1 MKKKTILKLIHF
13 HRESSVERKMCP
25 TQQHR
30 HDRSP
35 MDSTGRMNELYHDTS
50 GHRETH
56 FTSPFSGG
64 PVAPLPSTS
73 SATLHSGYFSH
84 KSGVPRNHPF
94 HDSVGRHAWNVPY
107 PDKNRFQ
114 FRRPPPTVMVCLNP
128 AFTPCTIIDDNDDNR
143 ILSIIRFYGIISRIL
158 WVVTLLFH
166 PLRHI
171 CGRCI
176 VNYSNSSSVIHLYRS
191 LCSNSDHHLVIPL
204 DLNLC
209 LRSSWAI

>member
-1 MKKKTILKLIHF
+1 MISLETTIEIRRKYVIRVVIVLPVVGTEYSVFLFLFCIYVFFSSSSSSSSSSDCSSGSSRPPGSYKKRTRKRWTINNPSLISVKKSLLNLIHF

-30 HDRSP
+30 HDWSH
-35 MDSTGRMNELYHDTS
+35 MDATGRMNELYHDTS

-114 FRRPPPTVMVCLNP
+114 FSRPPPTVMVCL
-128 AFTPCTIIDDNDDNR
+128 
-143 ILSIIRFYGIISRIL
+143 
-158 WVVTLLFH
+158 
-166 PLRHI
+166 
-171 CGRCI
+171 
-176 VNYSNSSSVIHLYRS
+176 
-191 LCSNSDHHLVIPL
+191 
-204 DLNLC
+204 
-209 LRSSWAI
+209 